1 MAEYGYN
8 TAEEL
13 LARAKERG
21 MSIGRVVLLH
31 ESETGGRS
39 PDELQREMS
48 HRLEIMRSAVDEGRG
63 STQKSKSGLSGGD
76 ARRMADAVEKR
87 KLPLQYQFARII
99 EYALAASETNAL
111 LGRIVATPTAGSC
124 GVLPGVL
131 LAESERLDAEPEEL
145 LEAMF
150 VAAGIG
156 RIIALGATLAGAEA
170 GCAAECGAAS
180 AMAAAALS
188 CLYGRDNRVQ
198 IDAAALALKNSLGL
212 VCDPVGGYVEVPCI
226 KRNAIFAAVALSA
239 ATMAAVGIT
248 SVIPFDEV
256 VIALRQVGRAIIPAL
271 KEQSE
276 GGLATTETARRLC
289 PNR

>member
-8 TAEEL
+8 NANEL
-13 LARAKERG
+13 LDIAAKHDISLSRA
-21 MSIGRVVLLH
+21 VLLY
-31 ESETGGRS
+31 ESETSGRS
-39 PDELQREMS
+39 SELLETEMKR
-48 HRLEIMRSAVDEGRG
+48 RLAIMRHAVDEGRR
-63 STQKSKSGLSGGD
+63 TQEKSKSGLTGGD
-76 ARRMADAVEKR
+76 AHRLANAVEDR
-87 KLPLQYQFARII
+87 SLPLQYDFARII

-111 LGRIVATPTAGSC
+111 LGRIVAAPTAGSC
-124 GVLPGVL
+124 GILPAVL
-131 LAESERLDAEPEEL
+131 LAESERLKLSPERQI
-145 LEAMF
+145 EALF

-156 RIIALGATLAGAEA
+156 RVIALGATLAGAEG

-180 AMAAAALS
+180 AMAAAALAS
-188 CLYGRDNRVQ
+188 LYGLDNRAQV
-198 IDAAALALKNSLGL
+198 DAAALALKNSLGL

-239 ATMAAVGIT
+239 TTMSAAGVV

-276 GGLATTETARRLC
+276 GGLATTETACRLC